1 MAEGKKQ
8 RKFGRNGR
16 NGRSNSSKLQ
26 VARTAANKARNAR
39 RAAMLAK
46 AVRSVGVPRGAA
58 RALRR
63 AVKFCGEPHAL
74 IVAWT
79 PMRYVVSIIGE
90 HPAEQLLSLRF

>member
-16 NGRSNSSKLQ
+16 NNSSKLQ

-46 AVRSVGVPRGAA
+46 AGKRMWVPRGAA

-63 AVKFCGEPHAL
+63 AK
-74 IVAWT
+74 
-79 PMRYVVSIIGE
+79 IGSVTSLY
-90 HPAEQLLSLRF
+90 AESVIGAANTQN

>member
-8 RKFGRNGR
+8 RKFGR

-46 AVRSVGVPRGAA
+46 ASKSMWVPRGAA

-63 AVKFCGEPHAL
+63 ALKFWGKLHSEKIWSVTFLYAESVIGVKNTQKLTELHD
-74 IVAWT
+74 
-79 PMRYVVSIIGE
+79 
-90 HPAEQLLSLRF
+90 

>member
-8 RKFGRNGR
+8 RKFGR

-46 AVRSVGVPRGAA
+46 AGASVRVPRGAA

-63 AVKFCGEPHAL
+63 AVKFFGKRQAAVIWDIP
-74 IVAWT
+74 T
-79 PMRYVVSIIGE
+79 RYAVSSIGE
-90 HPAEQLLSLRF
+90 AQATRVLGILW

>member
-16 NGRSNSSKLQ
+16 NNSSKLQ

-39 RAAMLAK
+39 RAVMLAK
-46 AVRSVGVPRGAA
+46 ASKSMWVPRGAA

-63 AVKFCGEPHAL
+63 ALKFWGKLHSEK
-74 IVAWT
+74 
-79 PMRYVVSIIGE
+79 IGSVT
-90 HPAEQLLSLRF
+90 SLYADSVIGAANTQKLESLYD

>member
-8 RKFGRNGR
+8 RKFGR

-39 RAAMLAK
+39 RSSTLAK
-46 AVRSVGVPRGAA
+46 AGKSLWVPRGAA

-63 AVKFCGEPHAL
+63 AVQLFGKRQAAVLENIP
-74 IVAWT
+74 I
-79 PMRYVVSIIGE
+79 RYVVSTIGE
-90 HPAEQLLSLRF
+90 AQATRVLGIVW